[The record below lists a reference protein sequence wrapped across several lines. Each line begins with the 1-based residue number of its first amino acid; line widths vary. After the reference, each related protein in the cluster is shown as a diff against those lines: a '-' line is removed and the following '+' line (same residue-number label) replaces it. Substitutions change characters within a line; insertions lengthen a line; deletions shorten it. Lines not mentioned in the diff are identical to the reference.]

1 MSEQKNIINYYNDFV
16 EDQVDLG
23 INERIYNLYKRL
35 LGLGLNSGSTILEL
49 GCGVGTMTYLLS
61 KKIKTGRI
69 ESVDFS
75 TKSIEFATKKIQKS
89 NIQFFAHDVVN
100 YVPKLKN
107 INFITLFDVIEH
119 IPIENHLQLFNN
131 LAKIANEDTI
141 IAINIPSAEHVQ
153 YDIDN
158 CPEKLQIIDQP
169 ISLAFMVENITKS
182 NLSLQF
188 FETYGIWV
196 ENDYQFLVITKKIKF
211 NEIALQSKR
220 SFFEKVF
227 NKLKRIYIKLC
238 YNYK

>member
-35 LGLGLNSGSTILEL
+35 IGLGLNSGSTILEL
-49 GCGVGTMTYLLS
+49 GCGVGTMTHLLS

-75 TKSIEFATKKIQKS
+75 TKSIEFAIKKIQKS
-89 NIQFFAHDVVN
+89 NIQFFANDVVN
-100 YVPKLKN
+100 YTPKLKN

-141 IAINIPSAEHVQ
+141 IAINIPSAEHIQ
-153 YDIDN
+153 YDINN

>member
-1 MSEQKNIINYYNDFV
+1 MSKQKNIINYYNDFV

-35 LGLGLNSGSTILEL
+35 LSLGLNSNSTILEL

-61 KKIKTGRI
+61 KKIKTGSI

-75 TKSIEFATKKIQKS
+75 TKSIEFAKNKIQK
-89 NIQFFAHDVVN
+89 NNVHFFAHDVVN

-131 LAKIANEDTI
+131 LAKIANEDTTI
-141 IAINIPSAEHVQ
+141 LINIPSAEHVQ
-153 YDIDN
+153 YDIEN
-158 CPEKLQIIDQP
+158 HKEKLQIIDQP
-169 ISLAFMVENITKS
+169 ISIALIVENIKKS
-182 NLSLQF
+182 NLYLQSL
-188 FETYGIWV
+188 ETYGIWV

-211 NEIALQSKR
+211 SEVTIQSKR
-220 SFFEKVF
+220 GFFDKALNKIKRTYIKVF
-227 NKLKRIYIKLC
+227 